1 MDLLQQDYSV
11 NFIGFV
17 ARVRAMKKLDEVK
30 LNLKRIKQMGE
41 TTLGKL
47 TIEGVSKS
55 WFVLEPAGPDSIIE
69 GSDKRIKAG
78 TYKLLPYSSPKY
90 PNVYELR
97 NVPGRTYILI
107 HAGNYHKDTLGCLMP
122 GKTWGSVAK
131 SHYYVGNSKSALKEI
146 FTEIASYKK
155 ISINISN
162 QLEQQ

>member
-1 MDLLQQDYSV
+1 MLSFILVSDASINDGTDLLQQDYSV
-11 NFIGFV
+11 NFIGFI
-17 ARVRAMKKLDEVK
+17 AKVRAMKKLDEVK

-55 WFVLEPAGPDSIIE
+55 WFVLEPAGPDSII
-69 GSDKRIKAG
+69 
-78 TYKLLPYSSPKY
+78 
-90 PNVYELR
+90 
-97 NVPGRTYILI
+97 
-107 HAGNYHKDTLGCLMP
+107 GCLMP

-155 ISINISN
+155 TSINISN
-162 QLEQQ
+162 QLEQ